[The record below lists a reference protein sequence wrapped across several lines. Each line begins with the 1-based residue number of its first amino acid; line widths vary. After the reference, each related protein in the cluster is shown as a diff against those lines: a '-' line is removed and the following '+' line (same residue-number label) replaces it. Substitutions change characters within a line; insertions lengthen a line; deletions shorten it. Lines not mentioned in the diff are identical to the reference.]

1 MSPPTVKFCEI
12 DAVAKVTFAVVAT
25 SCPIAISLALT
36 VTPVPAPIFN
46 VLSAAIVPPPVK
58 PLPAIT
64 LTLVWSM
71 CSFATKFVAA
81 SWSTCAEPLNT
92 PSSST
97 IAAAVIEPPN
107 DVDVPAIVIAEF
119 VNFALAIEPAN
130 ISFSTEPLA
139 IVKAPP
145 AAIVASPDT
154 APKIVSS
161 KSLNVIFDSVPASE
175 KISKSVCAIDC
186 ADKESI
192 STAAVT
198 PVKPEPSPI
207 NEPVKEPVMC
217 DAATD
222 ESLVNVS
229 TIALPVFK
237 VDVPLSMF
245 PNPLEIAPVSNV
257 PTDVI
262 CVCDAST
269 LIANVPSPVTAVRP
283 VPATSAAASTAG
295 PFVPP
300 TMILPFV
307 VNANAPTASVP
318 LSCEIRTALSVKE
331 LVPIPPC
338 ATDNAVSKLKD
349 DSSAEE
355 PLTIIFFQLAI
366 LLSPNIL
373 NVL

>member
-1 MSPPTVKFCEI
+1 M
-12 DAVAKVTFAVVAT
+12 VANVTFAFVAT
-25 SCPIAISLALT
+25 SCPIAMSFALT
-36 VTPVPAPIFN
+36 VTPVPAPTAKLLL
-46 VLSAAIVPPPVK
+46 VEMSPPPVK
-58 PLPAIT
+58 PLPAVKV
-64 LTLVWSM
+64 TLVWSM
-71 CSFATKFVAA
+71 CSFATKFVVE
-81 SWSTCAEPLNT
+81 SWSICTEPLNA
-92 PSSST
+92 P
-97 IAAAVIEPPN
+97 IALPIVAAVIVPPN
-107 DVDVPAIVIAEF
+107 DVSAPAIVIPSF
-119 VNFALAIEPAN
+119 AN
-130 ISFSTEPLA
+130 IEFSTAPAA

-175 KISKSVCAIDC
+175 KIKLSVCTIA
-186 ADKESI
+186 AALNESI

-198 PVKPEPSPI
+198 PVKPEPSPTK
-207 NEPVKEPVMC
+207 EPVKEPVMC

-229 TIALPVFK
+229 TVALPVFK

-331 LVPIPPC
+331 LAPIPPC